1 MVSLGKRRRG
11 IHRGYESSAL
21 RGISCAKRRTSVYEQ
36 TMNSPAGRLLVLG
49 GFLFAGCDTMHNVAV
64 SSFRVFDAPADYIR
78 RHLDNE
84 PAQTTNTTTPR
95 TVSADSA
102 AGGHPVNVEGSSSA
116 SSQRRASTTNRS
128 SSTSRA
134 THSASTSSRPKSSP
148 SPSPHKAAGQPT
160 QAQFPTAKPVPG
172 KPGYVFS
179 PFDPKGGYVDVS
191 GYPSGSK
198 VKDPYANKI
207 FLVP

>member
-1 MVSLGKRRRG
+1 MKL
-11 IHRGYESSAL
+11 
-21 RGISCAKRRTSVYEQ
+21 
-36 TMNSPAGRLLVLG
+36 AGRFLVLG
-49 GFLFAGCDTMHNVAV
+49 GLVFAGCDTMHNVAV
-64 SSFRVFDAPADYIR
+64 SSFRVFDAPANYIR

-84 PAQTTNTTTPR
+84 PAQTTTTTTST
-95 TVSADSA
+95 TVSADSS
-102 AGGHPVNVEGSSSA
+102 AGGHPVNVEQNSST
-116 SSQRRASTTNRS
+116 SSQRRGSATNRS
-128 SSTSRA
+128 GSTSRVA
-134 THSASTSSRPKSSP
+134 HTDSTGSSKPKSSP
-148 SPSPHKAAGQPT
+148 LPHKAASQQQ

>member
-1 MVSLGKRRRG
+1 VVGLGKRGRG
-11 IHRGYESSAL
+11 IHRGCEISAL
-21 RGISCAKRRTSVYEQ
+21 RAVSCADRRTSVYEQ

-64 SSFRVFDAPADYIR
+64 SSFRVFDAPANYIR
-78 RHLDNE
+78 HHLDNE
-84 PAQTTNTTTPR
+84 PAQTTTTTR
-95 TVSADSA
+95 TVSADST
-102 AGGHPVNVEGSSSA
+102 AGGHPVNVEQSSA
-116 SSQRRASTTNRS
+116 ANSQRRASTTNRS

-134 THSASTSSRPKSSP
+134 THVASTGSKPKSSP
-148 SPSPHKAAGQPT
+148 SPSPHKAAVQPT

>member
-1 MVSLGKRRRG
+1 MK
-11 IHRGYESSAL
+11 SS
-21 RGISCAKRRTSVYEQ
+21 
-36 TMNSPAGRLLVLG
+36 AGRLLVLG
-49 GFLFAGCDTMHNVAV
+49 SFVFAGCDTMHNVAV
-64 SSFRVFDAPADYIR
+64 STFRVFDAPANYIR
-78 RHLDNE
+78 QHVDNDE
-84 PAQTTNTTTPR
+84 PQHTGATTTR
-95 TVSADSA
+95 TVSADST
-102 AGGHPVNVEGSSSA
+102 AGGHPVNVEQNSST
-116 SSQRRASTTNRS
+116 SSQRRGSTTGRS
-128 SSTSRA
+128 GSTSRVA
-134 THSASTSSRPKSSP
+134 HTASTSSKPKPSP
-148 SPSPHKAAGQPT
+148 SPSPSAHKTAGQQA

>member
-1 MVSLGKRRRG
+1 MVGLGKRRRG
-11 IHRGYESSAL
+11 IHRGCEISAL
-21 RGISCAKRRTSVYEQ
+21 RATSCAKRRTSVYEQ

-64 SSFRVFDAPADYIR
+64 SSFHVFDAPANYIR
-78 RHLDNE
+78 QHLDNE
-84 PAQTTNTTTPR
+84 PAQTTTTTTTR
-95 TVSADSA
+95 TVSADSS
-102 AGGHPVNVEGSSSA
+102 AGGHPVNVEESSSA
-116 SSQRRASTTNRS
+116 SSQRRTSTTNRS

-134 THSASTSSRPKSSP
+134 THTASTSSRPKSSP
-148 SPSPHKAAGQPT
+148 SPSPHKAAGQSA
-160 QAQFPTAKPVPG
+160 QVQFPTAKPVPG